1 VARVVALGDSELV
14 PLQESAPATT
24 LVTDEDVDAPFSV
37 ARRRAVARFE
47 RAYVERLIEKHGGN
61 VSQAARASGLAER
74 YFRLV
79 KARTS

>member
-1 VARVVALGDSELV
+1 MARIVALGESELLP
-14 PLQESAPATT
+14 PLSSVPATT

-79 KARTS
+79 KARTT